1 MAITAMEGLEIDQS
15 YNFDNNDDDFCT
27 TILKKFTQIS
37 PINEFHQHICTVIGA
52 ISQELH
58 DHNVSIS
65 DIAYFGSI
73 VSSLDRLS
81 PDHSSPTPSI
91 DALVVLL
98 SLIIPRISAGV
109 LSRKKTLLLELVC
122 NVLRGG
128 RVSENG
134 VVAALKCVSHL
145 LLIRDSSSW
154 DDVAKFYGV
163 LLSYVTDSNPK
174 VRRQSHMC
182 IRDVLQSFQGSPF
195 LSSASEGFTNM
206 LEKLLLFTGASKGA
220 PAEKGA
226 QEILHVLGAL
236 KDCLPY
242 ISMKYKTSILKYFK
256 TLLGLRKPLVTR
268 RITDSLN
275 ILCVHPT
282 VEVKAEALVD
292 LLSIL
297 AVSNPVD
304 ETSAD
309 GLTFTARL
317 LDVGIRKVYNL
328 NRAICI
334 DKLPPVLNSLQDVFG
349 SGFEEPKLAAT
360 EAMKN
365 LIQACIDDDLI
376 KEGVSRIKTTSD
388 LDKKSAPS
396 VIEKLCATI
405 GSLIDNRYR
414 DEWDMSFQVVSL
426 MFDKLGEFSCILMRG
441 TIENLASIEKESDED
456 FPERKQLQECV
467 GSALGAMGPEVFLSI
482 LPLKLQTDTLSEIN
496 DWLFPILKQ
505 YTIGARLRFYVESL
519 LGAVEFLKQK
529 SHKLKL
535 EGRVPSSRVVD
546 SVIYH
551 IWSLLPSFCNYP
563 SDTAESFNILK
574 KVLRIA
580 LDGEPD
586 LHGII
591 CSSLQILIQQNKR
604 VLEGTSSLHSDKL
617 TVSSERAIS
626 RCTKEVASA
635 NMAVLRSSAYDFF
648 SALFEVYVK
657 ATKDPGG
664 SLLATVG
671 EFASIADKKI
681 VSRFFLETMRKLL
694 KVTPDAGRAANSRSS
709 MQIDKSSSDDNSLSR
724 ARAQLFDL
732 AVSLLPGL
740 GIEET
745 DLLYSAIKPALKDVD
760 GSIQKK
766 AYKVLSMT
774 LKNSDGFISRRPV
787 DLVNLMIEVLPSYHF
802 SAKRHRLDCL
812 YHLIVYVAKDEAEI
826 KRVEIISSFL
836 TEIILALKEANKK
849 TRNRAYEVLVQIG
862 RAFEDEESNGNK
874 GRLLQFFDMVAGCL
888 AGETPHMISAAVKG
902 LARLTYEFS
911 DLLSAAYQV
920 LPLSFLLLQRKNK
933 EIVKANLGLLK
944 VLVAKSQSEN
954 LHNHLK
960 VMVEGL
966 LKWPCDTKN
975 HFKAKVKHLLE
986 MLVKKCGLDA
996 VKAVMPEEHMK
1007 LLTNIRKIKERREKK
1022 LAANSETG
1030 SYLSKATTSRRSEW
1044 GHTKIFS
1051 DFEETSDADTSV
1063 GRRSML
1069 SSKLKSR
1076 ASSLRKSTKSGK
1088 TLSEDLLNQ
1097 LDDEPLD
1104 LLDQRKTRLA
1114 LRSGKVLKRKHDSD
1128 DELEVDEDG
1137 KLIILEEGKPKTE
1150 RSSDNDSDDEKSE
1163 VASFAPKNS
1172 KKLQKRRK
1180 TSESGWAYTGNEYA
1194 SKKAR
1199 GDVKKKGKLEPYAYW
1214 PLDRKMLSRRPEHRA
1229 SARRGMA
1236 SVVKMTKNLEGKSVA
1251 NALAGH
1257 SKKAKKA
1264 HKKR

>member
-1 MAITAMEGLEIDQS
+1 MTMEIDDESLNYDPTTVDFGTIILKNHPQTTELNHHIRTITA
-15 YNFDNNDDDFCT
+15 
-27 TILKKFTQIS
+27 
-37 PINEFHQHICTVIGA
+37 A
-52 ISQELH
+52 ISEELRAN
-58 DHNVSIS
+58 NVLFS
-65 DIAYFGSI
+65 DIAFFGSI
-73 VSSLDRLS
+73 LSSLDRLS
-81 PDHSSPTPSI
+81 TDNAAPKCSI

-98 SLIIPRISAGV
+98 SEILPRISGGLVGKKRGFLLGLVCGV
-109 LSRKKTLLLELVC
+109 LR
-122 NVLRGG
+122 RG
-128 RVSENG
+128 RVGEHG
-134 VVAALKCVSHL
+134 TIAGLKCVSL
-145 LLIRDSSSW
+145 LLLSVRDSRSW
-154 DDVAKFYGV
+154 DDVVQFFGV
-163 LLSYVTDSNPK
+163 LFSYVADSNPK
-174 VRRQSHMC
+174 IRRQSHTC

-195 LSSASEGFTNM
+195 LSSASEEFYNM
-206 LEKLLLFTGASKGA
+206 LEKLMLITGASKGA

-226 QEILHVLGAL
+226 QEILHVLEAL

-256 TLLGLRKPLVTR
+256 TLLGLRNPLVTR
-268 RITDSLN
+268 RITDSVN

-282 VEVKAEALVD
+282 VEVNPEALVD
-292 LLSIL
+292 LLTIL

-317 LDVGIRKVYNL
+317 LDAGIRKVYNV

-334 DKLPPVLNSLQDVFG
+334 DKLPLVLNSLQDVFG

-365 LIQACIDDDLI
+365 LIQSCIDEDLI
-376 KEGVSRIKTTSD
+376 TEGVNRIKTTSN
-388 LDKKSAPS
+388 LNNKKSTPS
-396 VIEKLCATI
+396 VIEKVCATI

-426 MFDKLGEFSCILMRG
+426 MFDKLGESSYILMRG
-441 TIENLASIEKESDED
+441 TLENLASIERESDED

-482 LPLKLQTDTLSEIN
+482 LPLKLRADVLSEIN

-519 LGAVEFLKQK
+519 LGAVKFLKKK
-529 SHKLKL
+529 SHDLKV
-535 EGRVPSSRVVD
+535 EGKVQSSRVVD

-551 IWSLLPSFCNYP
+551 VWSLLPSFCNYS
-563 SDTAESFNILK
+563 SDTAESFDILK
-574 KVLRIA
+574 NVLHIA
-580 LDGEPD
+580 LGEEPE

-591 CSSLQILIQQNKR
+591 CSSLQILIQQNKH
-604 VLEGTSSLHSDKL
+604 VLEGTDSLDSDKL
-617 TVSSERAIS
+617 TISSERAIN
-626 RCTKEVASA
+626 RYTKEVASA
-635 NMAVLRSSAYDFF
+635 NMAVLRSSASDFF
-648 SALFEVYVK
+648 LSLSKVYMK
-657 ATKDPGG
+657 SSKDPGG

-671 EFASIADKKI
+671 EFASIADKKS
-681 VSRFFLETMRKLL
+681 VSGFFKLTMGNLL
-694 KVTPDAGRAANSRSS
+694 KVTQAAGKAAMSRSA
-709 MQIDKSSSDDNSLSR
+709 MQIETSSSIDKSPR
-724 ARAQLFDL
+724 ARAQFFDL
-732 AVSLLPGL
+732 AGSLLPGL
-740 GIEET
+740 GTNET
-745 DLLYSAIKPALKDVD
+745 DLLYTAIVSALTDVDLD

-766 AYKVLSMT
+766 AYKVLSLA
-774 LKNSDGFISRRPV
+774 LKNSDGFISRKRGELLKFL
-787 DLVNLMIEVLPSYHF
+787 DEELPSCHF
-802 SAKRHRLDCL
+802 SAKRYRLDCL
-812 YHLIVYVAKDEAEI
+812 YHVIVYVAKDEAELG
-826 KRVEIISSFL
+826 KVDIINSFL

-849 TRNRAYEVLVQIG
+849 TRNGAYDVLVQIG
-862 RAFEDEESNGNK
+862 RAFEDEERSGNV
-874 GRLLQFFDMVAGCL
+874 GRLHQFFVMVASHLRGD
-888 AGETPHMISAAVKG
+888 TSHMKSAAVKG

-911 DLLSAAYQV
+911 DLLSAAYEV
-920 LPLSFLLLQRKNK
+920 LPHSLLMLRLENK
-933 EIVKANLGLLK
+933 EIIKANLGLLK
-944 VLVAKSQSEN
+944 VLVAKSQSEH
-954 LHNHLK
+954 LHSHLK
-960 VMVEGL
+960 DIVDGL
-966 LKWPCDTKN
+966 LVGPCETKN

-1007 LLTNIRKIKERREKK
+1007 LLTNIRKINERKEKK

-1044 GHTKIFS
+1044 GHTRIFS
-1051 DFEETSDADTSV
+1051 DFEEASNAETSV

-1076 ASSLRKSTKSGK
+1076 ASSLRKTTKSGK
-1088 TLSEDLLNQ
+1088 SLSEDLLNQ

-1114 LRSGKVLKRKHDSD
+1114 LRSGKNLKRKHDSD

-1137 KLIILEEGKPKTE
+1137 RLIILEEGKQKTAK
-1150 RSSDNDSDDEKSE
+1150 SSDDESDDEKS
-1163 VASFAPKNS
+1163 VDAGFAPKNS
-1172 KKLQKRRK
+1172 KKIQKRRK

-1199 GDVKKKGKLEPYAYW
+1199 GDLKKKGKLEPYAYW

-1236 SVVKMTKNLEGKSVA
+1236 SVVKMTKNLEGLSVA
-1251 NALAGH
+1251 SALAGN
-1257 SKKAKKA
+1257 SKKARKA
-1264 HKKR
+1264 HNKKR